1 MAEITPAP
9 GQAAHPLDRP
19 AMAAFAANY
28 GLTGEQAA
36 RRWRTA
42 VNNVREH
49 FRMVADAA
57 ITASQIGNGAAPAG
71 PQPGPSRA
79 ELETAMAAA
88 LQNLIDE
95 DDDEDGREY
104 LSTIIEM
111 LTVFDDDRIMIEH
124 LLSGRNSTPEGAALL
139 KIWEIG
145 RRAIEGRAPSLR
157 AILAE
162 VLDSYGPSGSAHVSR
177 VSRVTVIRWRI
188 RAGLP
193 VTEGERKMA
202 GV

>member
-1 MAEITPAP
+1 VIDDINAEPDYGDEPPLACSSRVFLGHDSFACGGTPGHAGKHDYRLPWVTIEWDGRAERSAVAAEPQPAP
-9 GQAAHPLDRP
+9 G
-19 AMAAFAANY
+19 
-28 GLTGEQAA
+28 
-36 RRWRTA
+36 
-42 VNNVREH
+42 
-49 FRMVADAA
+49 
-57 ITASQIGNGAAPAG
+57 
-71 PQPGPSRA
+71 RA

-95 DDDEDGREY
+95 DDDEDDREY

-124 LLSGRNSTPEGAALL
+124 LLSGRNKTPEGAALL

-193 VTEGERKMA
+193 VTEAERKMA